1 MAWHQGYLCILEGF
15 EMQRKIYFVL
25 MLLWMGVIFGFSAQ
39 PAAESTQTSLRVG
52 SQVCGIF
59 VKDYEEMSAAEQ
71 TALAENIEFPK
82 GSACVRVCAA
92 WYIGLWCS
100 AKKRNDEETD
110 ALRYFGN
117 CFLCGK

>member
-1 MAWHQGYLCILEGF
+1 
-15 EMQRKIYFVL
+15 MQRKIYIVL

-52 SQVCGIF
+52 RLVCGIF

-71 TALAENIEFPK
+71 TALAENIEFPIRK
-82 GSACVRVCAA
+82 AAHASEYA

-100 AKKRNDEETD
+100 AKKRNDKETD

>member
-52 SQVCGIF
+52 RLVCGIF

-71 TALAENIEFPK
+71 TALAENIEFPIRK
-82 GSACVRVCAA
+82 AA
-92 WYIGLWCS
+92 HASEY
-100 AKKRNDEETD
+100 
-110 ALRYFGN
+110 ALLGILVFGVVHH
-117 CFLCGK
+117 LPHRKQLPK